1 VAEET
6 LGELELRDYLRV
18 VRRRKWTIALVTI
31 VVVGAAIGLS
41 LIQTPVYRATAEV
54 LLQAKSSESLFD
66 PSTGNRNDP
75 ARAIQTEM
83 QVLRSRPVRDLVEK
97 KLGSSPK
104 VSAAAV
110 GQTDVIAV
118 SAESTDPDRAAA
130 IANAYAT
137 SYIEFRRSQSVDD
150 LLSAAEQI
158 QQKITD
164 LQKQIDALAPP
175 EAGATRPGAT
185 PSNAATDNSLQRE
198 SLQQQQALFRQK
210 LDQTQVDAALKSGG
224 AQLVTPAIASTSP
237 VRPTPK
243 RNAIVALAVGLMLGV
258 GLAFLRE
265 YLDDRLKSK
274 EDVEQVVPG
283 VPVLGLIPALGG
295 WKDKSST
302 VVVSISDP
310 KSPAAEAYRSLRT
323 SVQFIGLDR
332 SIRTLQITSPAQSE
346 GKSTTIANLA
356 VALAGAGQRVVI
368 VDADLRRP
376 RIHDF
381 FGLDHAVGLTSVLIG
396 DVSLA
401 RALLPAPGISRLHIL
416 PSGPI
421 PPNPSELLAS
431 DRAADVFRTLGDH
444 ADIVL
449 IDCPPVLPV
458 TDATV
463 LAHRIDATLLVVHA
477 GHTEQRQLKR
487 AAEMLAQVDAPL
499 LGVVLNGVADES
511 AYGYKYSYRYAYAAD
526 QTKPHRLSSPGV
538 PATTPIQPPTP
549 AASTNGHAS
558 TATPAPVQEDAL
570 PRPPRGWSSVSGEEP
585 VAQVPRV
592 EFPSTTTEAGPAQEP
607 TGSNE

>member
-1 VAEET
+1 VADDDP
-6 LGELELRDYLRV
+6 GELELRDYLRV
-18 VRRRKWTIALVTI
+18 MRRRKWTIALVTI
-31 VVVGAAIGLS
+31 GVVGAAIGLS
-41 LIQTPVYRATAEV
+41 LMQTPVYRATAEV

-66 PSTGNRNDP
+66 PSTGQRNDP

-97 KLGSSPK
+97 KLGSAPK

-118 SAESTDPDRAAA
+118 SAESTDAGRAAD
-130 IANAYAT
+130 IANAYAN
-137 SYIEFRRSQSVDD
+137 SYIEFRRQQAVDD

-158 QQKITD
+158 QQKIAD
-164 LQKQIDALAPP
+164 LQKQIDALAPA
-175 EAGATRPGAT
+175 ETTAGTAGDKT
-185 PSNAATDNSLQRE
+185 LQRE

-243 RNAIVALAVGLMLGV
+243 RNAAVALVVGLMLGV
-258 GLAFLRE
+258 GLAFLLE
-265 YLDDRLKSK
+265 YLDDRLKTK
-274 EDVEQVVPG
+274 EDVEQVMPG
-283 VPVLGLIPALGG
+283 VPVLGMIPTLGG
-295 WKDKSST
+295 WRDKAST
-302 VVVSISDP
+302 VVVSLSDP

-332 SIRTLQITSPAQSE
+332 SIRTLQITSPAESE

-356 VALAGAGQRVVI
+356 VALAGAGQRVVV

-381 FGLDHAVGLTSVLIG
+381 FGLDHAIGLTSVLIG
-396 DVSLA
+396 EVSLS
-401 RALLPAPGISRLHIL
+401 RALQPAPGISHVHIL

-431 DRAADVFRTLGDH
+431 ERAAEVFRTLRDH

-487 AAEMLAQVDAPL
+487 AVEMLTQVEAPL
-499 LGVVLNGVADES
+499 LGIVLNGLTDER
-511 AYGYKYSYRYAYAAD
+511 AYGNKYRYHYTYGAD
-526 QTKPHRLSSPGV
+526 RPEPHRLPTT
-538 PATTPIQPPTP
+538 ATTATTTV
-549 AASTNGHAS
+549 AATNGHAHP
-558 TATPAPVQEDAL
+558 PAPVH
-570 PRPPRGWSSVSGEEP
+570 EP
-585 VAQVPRV
+585 VSQVL
-592 EFPSTTTEAGPAQEP
+592 STGDDEGDAAGPGQEP